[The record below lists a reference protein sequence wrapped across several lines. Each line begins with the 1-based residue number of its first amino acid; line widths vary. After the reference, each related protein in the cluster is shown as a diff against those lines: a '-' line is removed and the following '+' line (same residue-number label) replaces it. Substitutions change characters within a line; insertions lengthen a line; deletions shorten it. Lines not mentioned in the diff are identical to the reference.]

1 VIKAHLN
8 LEKKAPATF
17 AIHPGE
23 ILRSEFLQ
31 PLQMSVYALA
41 KALHLPA
48 PRINDIV
55 LQKGGITPD
64 TAVRLGHFFG
74 ISPEF
79 WMNLQTAY
87 ELAVARKQVQRE
99 LRKIR
104 PLELAGD

>member
-1 VIKAHLN
+1 VIKARLN
-8 LEKKAPATF
+8 FDRKAPARF

-31 PLQMSVYALA
+31 PLRMSVSALA

-55 LQKGGITPD
+55 LEKRGITPD
-64 TAVRLGHFFG
+64 TAVRLGHYFG
-74 ISPEF
+74 IGPEF
-79 WMNLQTAY
+79 WINLQTAY

-99 LRKIR
+99 LRKIQ
-104 PLELAGD
+104 PLDLAGD